1 MAHLLRRRLEGGPSL
16 EVFLDL
22 LQAAAGVFNVSPRV
36 FGTGGDGCDSWT
48 TNNAFSQSQT
58 MQTVIFGTP
67 GTVLAEAKAKDILG
81 SSSTAVTQLEVLE
94 RTVAVSDDVT
104 LHVVRR

>member
-1 MAHLLRRRLEGGPSL
+1 
-16 EVFLDL
+16 
-22 LQAAAGVFNVSPRV
+22 
-36 FGTGGDGCDSWT
+36 
-48 TNNAFSQSQT
+48 
-58 MQTVIFGTP
+58 MQTVIFSTL